1 MCKPE
6 FVRQCLAAAVAA
18 TLCATAE
25 TSFAS
30 SISRL
35 TPPSDTS
42 LAPSVVISRFLP
54 GQKFDLQAT
63 VQPDAGLTVS
73 SVVFSVD
80 GSPVTAAPNASS
92 LVITGLVSGL
102 SSGSAVASVRAY
114 SNFTTGIHSLRA
126 TATLSNGSTVTKD
139 GNFEIIGTS
148 LSGNTVK
155 NIIILLGD
163 GMGAAH
169 RTAAR
174 IVSQGYSQG
183 KAKSR
188 LAMDTFPF
196 TGMVMTSSLNSI
208 VTDSAPGMSGY
219 VSGNK
224 NQNSQEGVWPDDTT
238 DAFDNPRIEYLSEYL
253 HRQQGKSLGLVT
265 TADVFDATPAANAVH
280 TSNRNN
286 GTGIVD
292 QYLDDRNLTGLSVL
306 MGGGRKWF
314 LPNSTN
320 AIQPVSGTYNIVNGS
335 QRTTSTD
342 YVLPSDIVAGWGTA
356 PGALDNN
363 RDLIGDFKAAG
374 FSYAS
379 TKTELDSATT
389 TPDKLLGLFAW
400 SNMNV
405 ALDKIGKRRGKST
418 VVDDYGLP
426 DQPMLDEMAS
436 AALKV
441 LAKNPGGFIAMI
453 EGASIDKQAHLMD
466 TDRWILETIEFD
478 HAVQVAKDF
487 AAANPGT
494 LVIVTADH
502 ECSGAAIIGASTVS
516 AVTLSSNATATP
528 SGGTKTSLMRDG
540 SPSAAIAPGASPAN
554 PVVGT
559 YDAAKF
565 PAYSNSP
572 DGYPATTDIDYKMLI
587 GYGANADRYETWLT
601 NATPTQDSQQPFIK
615 AGTNNPYPAL
625 SSYPPFVNS
634 RNSGT
639 GFFVTGQVPG
649 DQAVHTATD
658 IPLSA
663 MGLGAELFTGVMDN
677 TEVFFKLA
685 QATLAGVPASTA
697 NPVKLNPTT
706 QEQCLLNWVETSQ
719 YANLVLPAGATTQIS
734 PPYTY
739 RYYSKTNAYVGI
751 SSDNNHVFYLG
762 PNGVM
767 QDVGALATWLTAA
780 KCL

>member
-1 MCKPE
+1 MSKPKLIH
-6 FVRQCLAAAVAA
+6 QCLAVAVAA
-18 TLCATAE
+18 TLCSSANA
-25 TSFAS
+25 A

-35 TPPSDTS
+35 TPPSDTAV
-42 LAPSVVISRFLP
+42 APSVVISRFLP

-63 VQPDAGLTVS
+63 VQPDAGLTVT
-73 SVVFSVD
+73 SVVFAVD
-80 GSPVTAAPNASS
+80 GTPVTPAPGTTS
-92 LVITGLVSGL
+92 LVTTGLVSGL
-102 SSGSAVASVRAY
+102 ATGSAVASVRAY
-114 SNFTTGIHSLRA
+114 SNSSTGIHALRA
-126 TATLSNGSTVTKD
+126 TATLSNGSTVIQN
-139 GNFEIIGTS
+139 GNFEILGTS
-148 LSGNTVK
+148 LSGNKVK

-253 HRQQGKSLGLVT
+253 HRQQNKSLGLVT

-292 QYLDDRNLTGLSVL
+292 QYLDDRNLTGLTVL

-320 AIQPVSGTYNIVNGS
+320 AIQPISGTYNIANGS
-335 QRTTSTD
+335 QRTNGTD
-342 YVLPSDIVAGWGTA
+342 YTLPSDVITGWGAA
-356 PGALDNN
+356 PGAIDNN
-363 RDLIGDFKAAG
+363 RDLIADFRAAG
-374 FSYAS
+374 FAYAPD
-379 TKTELDSATT
+379 KTTLDSVTT
-389 TPDKLLGLFAW
+389 VTPDKLLGLFAF

-405 ALDKIGKRRGKST
+405 SMDKIGKRRGNST
-418 VVDDYGLP
+418 VVDDYGFP

-466 TDRWILETIEFD
+466 TDRWILEAIEFD

-487 AAANPGT
+487 ANSNPGT

-516 AVTLSSNATATP
+516 AATLAGNATATP
-528 SGGTKTSLMRDG
+528 TGGTKTSLMRDG
-540 SPSAAIAPGASPAN
+540 SPSAVVPPGVTPSN

-559 YDAAKF
+559 YDTAKF
-565 PAYSNSP
+565 PAYSNSA
-572 DGYPATTDIDYKMLI
+572 DGFPATTDINYKMLI
-587 GYGANADRYETWLT
+587 GYGANADRYETWLS
-601 NATPTQDSQQPFIK
+601 NPQPTQDSQQPFVK
-615 AGTNNPYPAL
+615 AGNNNPHPNLSNYP
-625 SSYPPFVNS
+625 SSPSIRNNS
-634 RNSGT
+634 T

-706 QEQCLLNWVETSQ
+706 QEQCLLNWAESAK
-719 YANLVLPAGATTQIS
+719 YASLFLPAGAATQIS

-739 RYYSKTNAYVGI
+739 RYYSKTNAYVGV
-751 SSDNNHVFYLG
+751 SSDNNHVYYQG
-762 PNGVM
+762 PDGAM
-767 QDVGALATWLTAA
+767 KDVGDLATWLTTAG
-780 KCL
+780 CS